1 MEERAKIQSDPDRAA
16 FERWAR
22 QSTRRRSVTNCLY
35 HVAWA
40 TIASWIAVH
49 WFAPDLH
56 WAVTWVAVF
65 SGGLTWHL
73 VDERQGRTASA
84 AGLLAGLVA
93 TALGAAVVATVV
105 SVLP

>member
-22 QSTRRRSVTNCLY
+22 QSAQRRLAWGVAY

-40 TIASWIAVH
+40 T
-49 WFAPDLH
+49 FA
-56 WAVTWVAVF
+56 TWVAVRWLEPGLHWGITWAAIF

-73 VDERQGRTASA
+73 VDERLGRTASA
-84 AGLLAGLVA
+84 TGLLAGLAA
-93 TALGAAVVATVV
+93 TALGAAVAATIV